1 MSGIGII
8 SQQYENTANLFKAL
22 NQSIILLKKHH
33 LKLASAEHIT
43 EQELLAA
50 RQTLA
55 IILKQ
60 VVAQISEKN
69 AFPLIENELSQIP
82 PFFIKRLQEK
92 YKGNLEW
99 YVEDIQELQQNL
111 SHRQPLTNEC
121 IARLDELCAQLDTE
135 TTRLYRKLWRR

>member
-8 SQQYENTANLFKAL
+8 SQEYENTANLFKAL

-33 LKLASAEHIT
+33 LKLASTEHIT
-43 EQELLAA
+43 DQELLAA

-55 IILKQ
+55 IILGQ
-60 VVAQISEKN
+60 IVAQISEN
-69 AFPLIENELSQIP
+69 NPLALIENEVIQIP
-82 PFFIKRLQEK
+82 PFFIKRLQKK

-99 YVEDIQELQQNL
+99 YVEDLQELQQNI
-111 SHRQPLTNEC
+111 SHGQPLKNEC
-121 IARLDELCAQLDTE
+121 IARLDELCDQLDAE